1 MNLLSIQKGF
11 RDHILA
17 GADASLS
24 SVKLAGMQG
33 LAVYRHAYRAQL
45 MACLRDTYE
54 KTWSWLGDAAFDA
67 CARAYVETAPPST
80 WTLNEYGSGFSDA
93 LKQSYPEDPEVSEL
107 AWLDWTL
114 RRAFDGPNGTPI
126 TSAELAS
133 VNWNNAVRYFLPTL
147 TVGTVTSNAPAMWS
161 ALSEGAMPP
170 PAERLPLVGAV
181 RVWRANLSP
190 KFRSI
195 EDFERRALLLALAG
209 TKFAD
214 LCALLVENDDL
225 DVAAQRVGSLLASWI
240 QDQLIMF
247 VRPALDH

>member
-1 MNLLSIQKGF
+1 MSLLSIQQGF

-24 SVKLAGMQG
+24 SVKLASMQG

-45 MACLRDTYE
+45 IACLRDTFE
-54 KTWSWLGDAAFDA
+54 KTWSWLGDDAFDA
-67 CARAYVETAPPST
+67 SARAYIEATPPST
-80 WTLNEYGSGFSDA
+80 WTLNEYGAGFPDA
-93 LKQSYPEDPEVSEL
+93 LKQFYPEDPEVSEL

-114 RRAFDGPNGTPI
+114 RRAFDGPNGTSIAP
-126 TSAELAS
+126 SELAS
-133 VNWNNAVRYFLPTL
+133 VNWNNAVLYFLPTL
-147 TVGTVTSNAPAMWS
+147 TVGTVTTNAPALWG
-161 ALSEGAMPP
+161 ALSEGEMPP
-170 PAERLPLVGAV
+170 QAERLPLVGAV

-209 TKFAD
+209 TNFAD
-214 LCALLVENDDL
+214 LCALLVENDDP

-247 VRPALDH
+247 VRPPLNR